1 MEFQRS
7 DAVLHIAPSD
17 ATERPT
23 SSARQRVLAED
34 ALGELARVIAHACD
48 GRPCRMADRIVPA
61 LAAAAAEPALLAT
74 EQCQPQADGYA
85 RHVLHGDP
93 AGRFTVLALVWGTGQ
108 FSPPHAHHA
117 WCAYAV
123 RAGVLDETLFVY
135 DAAAALARPMRTAT
149 RTAGYACFAHGGLDQ
164 IHRLGN
170 AGVAPAISIHVYGV
184 ARERV
189 ATDVNRMVQVA
200 PAEG

>member
-1 MEFQRS
+1 M
-7 DAVLHIAPSD
+7 LHIAPSD
-17 ATERPT
+17 ATERP
-23 SSARQRVLAED
+23 SSGRERVLAEGP
-34 ALGELARVIAHACD
+34 LGGLARVIARACD
-48 GRPCRMADRIVPA
+48 GSPSRMADRIVPA
-61 LAAAAAEPALLAT
+61 LAAAAAEPELLTAG
-74 EQCQPQADGYA
+74 QCQARPDSYA
-85 RHVLHGDP
+85 RHVLYGDP

-123 RAGVLDETLFVY
+123 RAGLLDETLFAY
-135 DAAAALARPMRTAT
+135 DTAAGMARPVQTAA
-149 RTAGYACFAHGGLDQ
+149 RTAGYACFTHGGLDQ

-184 ARERV
+184 ARERI
-189 ATDVNRMVQVA
+189 ATDVNRLVQVG